1 MGEAWWVHGRI
12 QDFRQRDLVPFADAG
27 AGLGEDGCGGLG
39 WLIVEREQ
47 AVLVVAGRQR
57 AAVGEH
63 GDINDLEA
71 RAQKLVVDMLVTIRL
86 GYGVEAGAGCQLDLE
101 EREEVDRLG
110 RGARS
115 GALVG

>member
-1 MGEAWWVHGRI
+1 MGEAWRVHGRI
-12 QDFRQRDLVPFADAG
+12 QDFRQRDLVAFAD

-39 WLIVEREQ
+39 WLIVDREQ
-47 AVLVVAGRQR
+47 AILVAAGRQR